1 MFQFE
6 ESLLEIAQLQLDER
20 QQKEKLED
28 AIQLISNFPSLI
40 EIIKWRM
47 KLRKDGETW
56 DKREEGIF
64 DDQSNEDQEES
75 EGKKLRGLERFYHF
89 TIDKV
94 STI

>member
-64 DDQSNEDQEES
+64 DEQSNEDREES
-75 EGKKLRGLERFYHF
+75 EGKKLRGLERFYQF

>member
-1 MFQFE
+1 M
-6 ESLLEIAQLQLDER
+6 EIAQLQLDER

-28 AIQLISNFPSLI
+28 AIQLMSNIPFPSLQI

-47 KLRKDGETW
+47 KLRKEEENWKDELNR
-56 DKREEGIF
+56 REEGIF